1 MRRALAVA
9 ALLMMTACVHRDD
22 RVPPL
27 GAAQRVDQVVGIWR
41 NVRGATLELRQN
53 GTFVLVSG
61 PTKASPGRWELS
73 SSTISFRETP
83 LCGSAVGSYRADVAF
98 KHRLVLRGDDACAPR
113 HLVLASD
120 PWSYAAS
127 QG

>member
-1 MRRALAVA
+1 MRLVAVA
-9 ALLMMTACVHRDD
+9 VAVLSLTACVHRDE

-27 GAAQRVDQVVGIWR
+27 GAAQRVDQLVGIWR

-61 PTKASPGRWELS
+61 PTRAAPGRWDLS
-73 SSTISFRETP
+73 SSTISFRDTP
-83 LCGSAVGSYRADVAF
+83 LCGDAVGAYRADIAF
-98 KHRLVLRGDDACAPR
+98 KHRLVLRGDDACGAR
-113 HLVLASD
+113 RLVLTSD
-120 PWSYAAS
+120 AWAYAAS